1 MKRYHRPDDPYR
13 GVPVLVLG
21 AGGFIGRWVARAL
34 TSAGADLCVAVRDAG
49 RADGILSRYG
59 VRGKVMAADL
69 TNPESIRSL
78 LLDAR
83 PTVLFNL
90 AAYGVDPSERDEKA
104 AYQMNADLIRTI
116 CQTLVSAHDTT
127 WPGQQFVHV
136 GSALE
141 YGSLGGDLS
150 EDSQPRPNTLYG
162 KSKLLG
168 TQYMT
173 ECCRNRALRG
183 MTARLFTVYGPG
195 EHSRRLLPSLLEAAN
210 KGLNLDLTSG
220 GQRRDFTYVEDVADG
235 LLRLGVST
243 SDVGEVVNL
252 ATGRLTT
259 VREFALTA
267 AEVCRIT
274 PKRLEFGRLPTRP
287 EEMEHTDVNLDR
299 LKRLTDWVPPTEPED
314 GIRETV
320 AFCSALRG
328 C

>member
-1 MKRYHRPDDPYR
+1 MKRYHRPGDPYR

-21 AGGFIGRWVARAL
+21 ASGFIGRSVARAL
-34 TSAGADLCVAVRDAG
+34 TSAGADLYVAVRDPG
-49 RADGILSRYG
+49 RTEGILSRYG
-59 VRGKVMAADL
+59 VTGKVMAADL
-69 TNPESIRSL
+69 ANPESIRSL

-90 AAYGVDPSERDEKA
+90 AGYGVDPSERDEES

-116 CQTLVSAHDTT
+116 CQTLVSADDAT

-150 EDSQPRPNTLYG
+150 EDSQPRPSTLYG

-168 TQYMT
+168 AQYLT

-183 MTARLFTVYGPG
+183 LTARLFTVYGPG
-195 EHSRRLLPSLLEAAN
+195 EHSGRLLPSLLEAAN

-220 GQRRDFTYVEDVADG
+220 AQRRDFTYVEDVADG
-235 LLRLGVST
+235 LLRLGVSRGNP
-243 SDVGEVVNL
+243 GEVVNL

-259 VREFALTA
+259 VREFSLTA
-267 AEVCRIT
+267 AEVCRL
-274 PKRLEFGRLPTRP
+274 PPEGLQFGRLKPWRANHSSHA
-287 EEMEHTDVNLDR
+287 ESAWEAAH
-299 LKRLTDWVPPTEPED
+299 D
-314 GIRETV
+314 GCRTIAGSRGARQRR
-320 AFCSALRG
+320 AFQH
-328 C
+328 